1 MIPVLHQP
9 LESDFDSLGIGPLS
23 DAMSCVVTEELNGI
37 YELTMTYP
45 ITGKYFRSIVPDA
58 IITAPNNSHDKPQPF
73 RIHTVRPSLTG
84 ASVTIQAEHIGYQ
97 LRHIPV
103 TPFMAT
109 TTPVALAAI
118 SKYALMDCPFT
129 FETDIEADAGH
140 WDGQGS
146 THWFPVPRSARS
158 VLCDASDS
166 IATVSGGELEFDRY
180 RVILHGARGAD
191 RGVRAVFGVNLQD
204 LQLETS
210 ITNLVTA
217 VMPYWYKD
225 SIRVMGSV
233 QSLSTQYSYP
243 RAKIWDATSLFETAP
258 TSDQLNTAAA
268 EWLSTQTAEAL
279 VSMSTAFIPLWQI
292 ADYATRI
299 PPNTLR
305 LADTITV
312 LCPPLGLNVKAKIT
326 RTVYNVLTEKYDAV
340 GVGSPRPSLDR
351 TLAELIRQAN

>member
-1 MIPVLHQP
+1 MMPVLHHPQ
-9 LESDFDSLGIGPLS
+9 ESDFDSLGIGPLS
-23 DAMSCVVTEELNGI
+23 DAMSCVVAEELNGI

-45 ITGKYFRSIVPDA
+45 ITGKYFGSIVPDA
-58 IITAPNNSHDKPQPF
+58 IITAPNNSHDHPQPF
-73 RIHTVRPSLTG
+73 RVHTIRPSLTG

-103 TPFMAT
+103 TPFLAT
-109 TTPVALAAI
+109 TTPVALSAI
-118 SKYALMDCPFT
+118 RKHAQVDCPFT

-140 WDGQGS
+140 WGGQGT
-146 THWFPVPRSARS
+146 THWFHVPRSARS
-158 VLCDASDS
+158 VLCDESDS
-166 IATVSGGELEFDRY
+166 IAKVSDGELEFDRY
-180 RVILHGARGAD
+180 RVILHSARGAD
-191 RGVRAVFGVNLQD
+191 RGVRAVFGVNLQN

-225 SIRVMGSV
+225 SMLVHGSV
-233 QSLSTQYSYP
+233 QSLATQYSYP
-243 RAKIWDATSLFETAP
+243 RANTWNATSLFDTAP
-258 TSDQLNTAAA
+258 TTDQLNAAAA

-292 ADYATRI
+292 ADYAARI

-312 LCPPLGLNVKAKIT
+312 LCPPLGLNVKAKVT
-326 RTVYNVLTEKYDAV
+326 KTVYNVLTEKYDSV

-351 TLAELIRQAN
+351 TLAGLIRQAK